1 MSYCGLGLYGRDEV
15 VLWPAAVGGRV
26 PGRSSSGCGHAARRT
41 DLGWLPGGLRLTL
54 PRQAPAGLCRKAA
67 ITVDCVY
74 RYSITSFFGKYRSG
88 GWTAAALAEER
99 TGHDD
104 SQPEADRAAGNHGG
118 CILLDDSGSADPGC
132 LGNTG
137 VDMQSL
143 IPRARTILCPRAD
156 RD

>member
-67 ITVDCVY
+67 ITVDDVY
-74 RYSITSFFGKYRSG
+74 RYSITSFFDKYRSG

-104 SQPEADRAAGNHGG
+104 SQPEADRAAGDHGG
-118 CILLDDSGSADPGC
+118 CLRLAVRGRADPACRGHA
-132 LGNTG
+132 GG
-137 VDMQSL
+137 DGHSRR
-143 IPRARTILCPRAD
+143 PRARTGLRHPPAT
-156 RD
+156 